1 MLNHASSILTP
12 RQAGK
17 AARHVY
23 EAGNDGGRKIEVFT
37 RGDKERAR
45 RIAARR
51 LGVSVEAV
59 LVRYVRTVHR
69 GRA

>member
-1 MLNHASSILTP
+1 MHSSASSILTP

-17 AARHVY
+17 ATQHVY

-51 LGVSVEAV
+51 LGVSVEV
-59 LVRYVRTVHR
+59 TLVRYVRTVHGE
-69 GRA
+69 GR